1 VEKEKTGV
9 CLVTFKNH
17 LWLFFCG
24 SIVLTS
30 FGQDAFGQD
39 RQRVVTTSSVRPV
52 AQPSTAEA
60 PRPVARVETTSSNSL
75 VSAVSFR
82 SAYDV
87 STSSL
92 LIKGIQSRWGTPYR
106 RGSTGP
112 DRFDCSGFVWSVFK
126 DAGFEFTRS
135 SARTFWEEF
144 EPVDGPE
151 RFTFGT
157 LVFFNKLGHVGI
169 VADEN
174 GFYHASTSKGVIY
187 SPFKGYWENRIDG
200 FRKIPEGVQFTFEY
214 GEN

>member
-1 VEKEKTGV
+1 MVS
-9 CLVTFKNH
+9 FKNH
-17 LWLFFCG
+17 LLLFLCG
-24 SIVLTS
+24 VIVLVAT
-30 FGQDAFGQD
+30 GQEAFAQD
-39 RQRVVTTSSVRPV
+39 RQRVVSSTSVRPIG
-52 AQPSTAEA
+52 QPTATEA
-60 PRPVARVETTSSNSL
+60 PRPSARVETTSSSSL

-112 DRFDCSGFVWSVFK
+112 DRYDCSGFVWSVFK

-135 SARTFWEEF
+135 SAKTFWEEF
-144 EPVDGPE
+144 EAVDGPD

-174 GFYHASTSKGVIY
+174 GFYHASTSRGVIY
-187 SPFKGYWENRIDG
+187 SPFKGYWEARIDG
-200 FRKIPEGVQFTFEY
+200 FRKIPAGIEFTFEY

>member
-1 VEKEKTGV
+1 M
-9 CLVTFKNH
+9 TFRNH
-17 LWLFFCG
+17 LLLSLFAL
-24 SIVLTS
+24 IATAS
-30 FGQDAFGQD
+30 FVQLAAAQE
-39 RQRVVTTSSVRPV
+39 RQRVVTSSSVRPIGQ
-52 AQPSTAEA
+52 ASPTESNRA
-60 PRPVARVETTSSNSL
+60 RARVETTASSST
-75 VSAVSFR
+75 VAAISFR
-82 SAYDV
+82 STYDV

-112 DRFDCSGFVWSVFK
+112 DRYDCSGFVWSVFK

-135 SARTFWEEF
+135 SARTFWNEF
-144 EPVDGPE
+144 EHVDGPE
-151 RFTFGT
+151 RFKFGT
-157 LVFFNKLGHVGI
+157 LVFFNNLGHVGI

-200 FRKIPEGVQFTFEY
+200 FRKIPAGVEFEFEY

>member
-1 VEKEKTGV
+1 MT
-9 CLVTFKNH
+9 LRN
-17 LWLFFCG
+17 LYSLFVFA
-24 SIVLTS
+24 SLFLAV
-30 FGQDAFGQD
+30 FGQEVAGQD
-39 RQRVVTTSSVRPV
+39 RQRVVTSSSVRPIGQTV
-52 AQPSTAEA
+52 APEA
-60 PRPVARVETTSSNSL
+60 PTRSVARVETTSSTSL
-75 VSAVSFR
+75 ASAISFR

-87 STSSL
+87 STSSQ

-112 DRFDCSGFVWSVFK
+112 DRYDCSGFVWSVFK

-135 SARTFWEEF
+135 SARTFWNEF
-144 EPVDGPE
+144 ESVDGPE

-157 LVFFNKLGHVGI
+157 LVFFNNLGHVGI

>member
-1 VEKEKTGV
+1 MTYRNLYSLFVFAV
-9 CLVTFKNH
+9 LVSAF
-17 LWLFFCG
+17 
-24 SIVLTS
+24 
-30 FGQDAFGQD
+30 FGQDVMGQD
-39 RQRVVTTSSVRPV
+39 RQRVVTSSSVRPIGQPV
-52 AQPSTAEA
+52 ATEA
-60 PRPVARVETTSSNSL
+60 PTRTVPRVETTASASL
-75 VSAVSFR
+75 ASAISFR

-87 STSSL
+87 STSSA

-112 DRFDCSGFVWSVFK
+112 DRYDCSGFVWSVFK

-135 SARTFWEEF
+135 SARTFWSEF

-157 LVFFNKLGHVGI
+157 LVFFNNLGHVGI

>member
-1 VEKEKTGV
+1 M
-9 CLVTFKNH
+9 TFRN
-17 LWLFFCG
+17 
-24 SIVLTS
+24 LTS
-30 FGQDAFGQD
+30 LFVCAIVILAAFGQDASAQD
-39 RQRVVTTSSVRPV
+39 RQRVVTSSSVRPLGQPV
-52 AQPSTAEA
+52 ATEA
-60 PRPVARVETTSSNSL
+60 PTRSVARVETTTSSSL
-75 VSAVSFR
+75 VSALSFS

-112 DRFDCSGFVWSVFK
+112 DRYDCSGFVWSVFK

-135 SARTFWEEF
+135 SARTFWNEF
-144 EPVDGPE
+144 ESVDGPE
-151 RFTFGT
+151 RFKFGT
-157 LVFFNKLGHVGI
+157 LVFFNNLGHVGI